1 MKRIMMMALVAIMA
15 ATAVFAHGVK
25 DEYPEYVEDDLPEW
39 DSRTVYGTNC
49 SYRIRVYEHIYD
61 EPRDGVIGHYYTVVE
76 RWSRESPNT
85 LMAIVACEDGVGDD
99 DRNSALEGALDMSTA
114 GRYLDKMFKEAK
126 SDYNSQHETFVKDDG
141 MLVLV
146 IY

>member
-1 MKRIMMMALVAIMA
+1 MKKIIFLVVLTILTMSA
-15 ATAVFAHGVK
+15 FSHGVK

-99 DRNSALEGALDMSTA
+99 DRNRALEDAFDTSIA
-114 GRYLDKMFKEAK
+114 GQYLDKMFKEAK